1 MITTQLEGRVIEVEK
16 IANAAVSNKSK
27 NADEESKV
35 VLAKTKHPKEEK
47 ELNNLSSQTQTKA

>member
-1 MITTQLEGRVIEVEK
+1 MITTQLEGRVVEVEK
-16 IANAAVSNKSK
+16 IAAAVGNKSK